1 MNLQIYGVEVRN
13 IILCCCL
20 WLILLWGHEQYG
32 IRMCFSFPIIC
43 CKKTITWCS
52 LKTCYVSKTEGY
64 EIMFCQ
70 GTTYRNM
77 EMSVQ
82 IIARITSVHIH
93 EKGSL
98 GCCGKSF
105 LSQNVIVLPR
115 DWNCPNLGSQ
125 KLSMNR
131 ILICCAPSVHETRII
146 SKTFTEM
153 S

>member
-1 MNLQIYGVEVRN
+1 MR
-13 IILCCCL
+13 
-20 WLILLWGHEQYG
+20 
-32 IRMCFSFPIIC
+32 FSFHIIC
-43 CKKTITWCS
+43 CRKTITLCS
-52 LKTCYVSKTEGY
+52 LKTCYDSRTEGY

-93 EKGSL
+93 EKVSL
-98 GCCGKSF
+98 GNQRWKVF
-105 LSQNVIVLPR
+105 HKIVIVLPR
-115 DWNCPNLGSQ
+115 YWNCPNLGSQ
-125 KLSMNR
+125 KLSMNHV
-131 ILICCAPSVHETRII
+131 LICCAPSVHETRII

>member
-1 MNLQIYGVEVRN
+1 MR
-13 IILCCCL
+13 
-20 WLILLWGHEQYG
+20 
-32 IRMCFSFPIIC
+32 FSFPIIC
-43 CKKTITWCS
+43 CKKTITLWP

-82 IIARITSVHIH
+82 IIARITSEHIH

-98 GCCGKSF
+98 GRCWKSF
-105 LSQNVIVLPR
+105 LLRNVIVLPR

-125 KLSMNR
+125 KLSVNR
-131 ILICCAPSVHETRII
+131 VLISRAPSVHETGMI
-146 SKTFTEM
+146 S
-153 S
+153 